1 MTPTIQQTIRQSLP
15 RFAVGFAAGL
25 AIYALLSLATGCGLG
40 AIGTADPATAGTRP
54 ATANTPDPGSL
65 IQARRDAFKI
75 DHDTYASLGYRL
87 DWRGF
92 PVVAAGQHIQFLNLY
107 PDILVAHAS
116 DATVSILEASNGALR
131 NSSQVASPIARFVGN
146 FRTGELVV
154 VSSDT
159 DAAIIDA
166 LTGEIIQRDHLDRV
180 VSTAPVYF
188 ANQKIYG
195 TSIGHVYSHYI
206 NPPVNAW
213 AYDMGSPIDAELAIS
228 GPIVVAV
235 SRRGDIA
242 MLDASTGTLIART
255 KIFGGCEADPVAAD
269 GMVFFASLDQSI
281 YAFGLDGKSMWRIR
295 TEQPLRIT
303 PTHHAG
309 VLYVQSDDKGLRA
322 IDALTGTSL
331 WNQPKTAGRV
341 VAVRNSKLITWDGAT
356 ASTLDAATG
365 DVIFSSKLTEVAILR
380 PDNFVDGSLYAVSH
394 GGIIAKFQP
403 RD

>member
-1 MTPTIQQTIRQSLP
+1 MTNQTIRRSLA
-15 RFAVGFAAGL
+15 RFAVGLAAGF
-25 AIYALLSLATGCGLG
+25 AIYALLSLPTGCGLG
-40 AIGTADPATAGTRP
+40 AIGTPDPSTAGTRP
-54 ATANTPDPGSL
+54 ATTNTPDPGSL

-75 DHDTYASLGYRL
+75 DHEAYASLGYRL

-107 PDILVAHAS
+107 PDILVAHAT
-116 DATVSILEASNGALR
+116 DATISILEASNGALR
-131 NSSQVASPIARFVGN
+131 NSSQVASPLTRFVGN
-146 FRTGELVV
+146 FRTGELIV

-166 LTGEIIQRDHLDRV
+166 QTGEIIQRDRLDRV
-180 VSTAPVYF
+180 ISTAPVSF

-195 TSIGHVYSHYI
+195 SSIGHIFSHYI

-213 AYDMGSPIDAELAIS
+213 AYDLGSPIDAELAIS
-228 GPIVVAV
+228 GSIVVGV

-242 MLDASTGTLIART
+242 MLDASTGTLIARAR
-255 KIFGGCEADPVAAD
+255 IFGGCEADPVAAD

-295 TEQPLRIT
+295 TEQPLRVT
-303 PTHHAG
+303 PTYHDD
-309 VLYVQSDDKGLRA
+309 VLYVQSADKGLRA

-331 WNQPKTAGRV
+331 WNQPKATGRV
-341 VAVRNSKLITWDGAT
+341 VALRNSKLITWDGTT
-356 ASTLDAATG
+356 ASTLDPATG
-365 DVIFSSKLTEVAILR
+365 DVISAAELIEVAILK
-380 PDNFVDGSLYAVSH
+380 PDRFVDGNLYAVSK

-403 RD
+403 RE